1 MIRIDEIYNHT
12 FWPWVRDR
20 SPGTRLFF
28 CDPPGHTDP
37 EHLFNLGS
45 DSRAEN
51 DYIFCHDQEP
61 VHLDLF
67 EPLFDEVKLRNSDI
81 GWSKVADTGEESVDW
96 VHDFTTPN
104 GHIIVSE
111 QGEYVDALC
120 DRYGWRPHYYFYH
133 GWACQDW
140 YRGYNYAYLIPRARD
155 RRPTQTFMSPNRIIG
170 GRRDHRVLFLYNV
183 FKHNLQDNHISAPRI
198 CPYEGVDIASIAQ
211 KYQDVYPDIINVLTQ
226 AELPRLFKDENEQLM
241 SSYHLTNFA
250 EARDS
255 LVYVATETVYFGRRQ
270 HLTEKTFKAIALEM
284 PFILVAPAGSLAY
297 LREYGFETFSP
308 YIDETYD
315 TIEDPIGRM
324 EAVTQILTE
333 IQARSAAEKL
343 ELWQNLLPRV
353 EHNYR
358 HFYRGGF
365 ADVLWAELTD
375 MLMEFDSNV

>member
-1 MIRIDEIYNHT
+1 M
-12 FWPWVRDR
+12 
-20 SPGTRLFF
+20 
-28 CDPPGHTDP
+28 
-37 EHLFNLGS
+37 
-45 DSRAEN
+45 
-51 DYIFCHDQEP
+51 
-61 VHLDLF
+61 HLDQF
-67 EPLFDEVKLRNSDI
+67 EPLFKDVLKRNTDV
-81 GWSKVADTGEESVDW
+81 WWPNKP
-96 VHDFTTPN
+96 TPF
-104 GHIIVSE
+104 GHVIVSE
-111 QGEYVDALC
+111 QGEYVEELC
-120 DRYGWRPHYYFYH
+120 RQYEWTPHYYFYH
-133 GWACQDW
+133 GWACLDW

-155 RRPTQTFMSPNRIIG
+155 RQPSRTFMSPNRIIG

-226 AELPRLFKDENEQLM
+226 AELPRLFKDETEQIM
-241 SSYHLTNFA
+241 SSYCLTNFA
-250 EARDS
+250 EAQDS

-270 HLTEKTFKAIALEM
+270 HLTEKTFRAIALEM

-297 LREYGFETFSP
+297 LRSYGFETFSP

-358 HFYRGGF
+358 HFYSGSF
-365 ADVLWAELTD
+365 ADILWQELTS
-375 MLMEFDSNV
+375 MLEGIAGV

>member
-1 MIRIDEIYNHT
+1 
-12 FWPWVRDR
+12 
-20 SPGTRLFF
+20 
-28 CDPPGHTDP
+28 
-37 EHLFNLGS
+37 
-45 DSRAEN
+45 
-51 DYIFCHDQEP
+51 
-61 VHLDLF
+61 
-67 EPLFDEVKLRNSDI
+67 
-81 GWSKVADTGEESVDW
+81 
-96 VHDFTTPN
+96 
-104 GHIIVSE
+104 
-111 QGEYVDALC
+111 
-120 DRYGWRPHYYFYH
+120 
-133 GWACQDW
+133 
-140 YRGYNYAYLIPRARD
+140 
-155 RRPTQTFMSPNRIIG
+155 
-170 GRRDHRVLFLYNV
+170 
-183 FKHNLQDNHISAPRI
+183 
-198 CPYEGVDIASIAQ
+198 
-211 KYQDVYPDIINVLTQ
+211 
-226 AELPRLFKDENEQLM
+226 M

-358 HFYRGGF
+358 HFYRGDF